1 MGPNKR
7 NKRTIDE
14 SGKSEGSSPPNKMA
28 PRGSLDKSDEILAR
42 LDAMGTR
49 LANLEKEVGELTKAL
64 REMEAI
70 RTDVD
75 SMKDTCEGFKR
86 LELEAKK
93 RSVLV
98 RGLPFRTSDKFETR
112 KQTKVVL
119 AELFERLEM
128 TPHLVDY
135 QRLGGVKSGEDGS
148 KVSIRVQF
156 VNVDQKF
163 DLFDALKSKG
173 RAVDDI
179 TILTDYPNFQLQ
191 EFKRLLGIAYNLRK
205 DNPGIKTRIVP
216 KGLGLNLQRRANALD
231 KWTSVSLSG
240 APVVPV
246 ESSSSLE

>member
-191 EFKRLLGIAYNLRK
+191 EFKRLSGIAYNLRK

>member
-191 EFKRLLGIAYNLRK
+191 EFKRLSGIAYNLRK

-216 KGLGLNLQRRANALD
+216 KGLGLNLQRRANALN

>member
-1 MGPNKR
+1 MGGKNKNKR
-7 NKRTIDE
+7 SIEDSGRT
-14 SGKSEGSSPPNKMA
+14 EGVSPPSKMA
-28 PRGSLDKSDEILAR
+28 PRGRSDSKSDEIIAR
-42 LDAMGTR
+42 LDTMGAR
-49 LANLEKEVGELTKAL
+49 LSNLEKDVAELTKAL

-75 SMKDTCEGFKR
+75 SVKDLCESFKR
-86 LELEAKK
+86 LEVEGKK

-98 RGLPFRTSDKFETR
+98 RGLPFKTADKFETR

-119 AELFERLEM
+119 AEFFERLEM

-135 QRLGGVKSGEDGS
+135 QRMGGVKQGEDSS

-163 DLFDALKSKG
+163 DLFDALKNKG

-191 EFKRLLGIAYNLRK
+191 EFKKLSGIAYNLRK
-205 DNPGIKTRIVP
+205 DNPGVKTRIVP

-231 KWTSVSLSG
+231 KWTSVSLS
-240 APVVPV
+240 AVPA
-246 ESSSSLE
+246 EPSSSMD

>member
-1 MGPNKR
+1 MGGRKKR
-7 NKRTIDE
+7 SIEDSGRT
-14 SGKSEGSSPPNKMA
+14 EGVSPPTKMA
-28 PRGSLDKSDEILAR
+28 PRGRSDSKSDEIISR
-42 LDAMGTR
+42 LDAMGAR
-49 LANLEKEVGELTKAL
+49 LSNLEKEVAGLTKAL

-75 SMKDTCEGFKR
+75 SVKDLCESFKR
-86 LELEAKK
+86 LEVEGKK

-98 RGLPFRTSDKFETR
+98 RGLPFKTSDKFETR

-135 QRLGGVKSGEDGS
+135 QRLGGAKPGEDGS

-191 EFKRLLGIAYNLRK
+191 EFKRLSGIAYNLRK
-205 DNPGIKTRIVP
+205 DSPGIKTRIVP

-231 KWTSVSLSG
+231 KWTSVSSP
-240 APVVPV
+240 AVPA
-246 ESSSSLE
+246 ESSSFME